1 MTPDGIMTYEDFGD
15 FYTNPVIQKIAN
27 NKRWTVSTTKEVIGN
42 DGKKKSKMPLDM
54 YALINLEKVWGCA
67 WDRGHHPLVDLQTVC
82 DTLPTARNNAYL
94 LDATEDGFVVLDVEG
109 ACPEFLKKEF
119 LKLPYKYGEISMS
132 GHGLH
137 LVFDLPKDIL
147 AKYPDAAAK
156 ASMQSKDKDY
166 EILMADHFV
175 TFTRNVLPPSTG
187 ELSIKDFENIFESL
201 CRIQRPSV
209 KAESVRV
216 ADIDTSSIPRFEEIT
231 DALRKQEYG
240 KTLEDF
246 AYERRAGY
254 DNSAYEHY
262 LSRFYYTRLKKMLRE
277 AQYADLNYSDE
288 DKALIIYTIA
298 SEKLPYRDKHD
309 ESRAGMPWLLFL
321 VTRMIAKTDIQD
333 EEWEK
338 SQMHS
343 KYETDEEREARLARE
358 QEVIEKRR
366 ARDHRY
372 NSLVLKEHSGT
383 LTEAEKNELE
393 NIRKEFKF
401 K

>member
-1 MTPDGIMTYEDFGD
+1 MTPEGVMTYEDFGE
-15 FYTNPVIQKIAN
+15 FYANPVIQQIAN

-67 WDRGHHPLVDLQTVC
+67 WDRGHHPLVDLKTVC

-137 LVFDLPKDIL
+137 LIFDLPKEIL
-147 AKYPDAAAK
+147 AKYPDAATK
-156 ASMQSKDKDY
+156 ASMQSKDRDY

-175 TFTRNVLPPSTG
+175 TFTRNVLPPSTN
-187 ELSIKDFENIFESL
+187 ELSIEDFEHIFESL
-201 CRIQRPSV
+201 CSLQRPSV

-216 ADIDTSSIPRFEEIT
+216 EDIDTSNIPRFEEIT
-231 DALRKQEYG
+231 AALREQEYG

-246 AYERRAGY
+246 AYERRQGY

-298 SEKLPYRDKHD
+298 SEKLPYRNKHD

-358 QEVIEKRR
+358 QEIIEKRR
-366 ARDHRY
+366 ELDHRF

-383 LTEAEKNELE
+383 ISDEEAAELE
-393 NIRKEFKF
+393 KIRNEYGIK
-401 K
+401 

>member
-1 MTPDGIMTYEDFGD
+1 MTPDGIITYEDFCD
-15 FYTNPVIQKIAN
+15 FYNNPVIQQIAG
-27 NKRWTVSTTKEVIGN
+27 NKRWTVSTTKEVIGK

-82 DTLPTARNNAYL
+82 DILPTARNNAYL

-137 LVFDLPKDIL
+137 LIFDLPRDIL
-147 AKYPDAAAK
+147 AKYPDAATK

-187 ELSIKDFENIFESL
+187 ELTVKDFENIFESL
-201 CRIQRPSV
+201 CSIQKSSI
-209 KAESVRV
+209 KAESVRIE
-216 ADIDTSSIPRFEEIT
+216 DIDTSNILHFKEIT
-231 DALRKQEYG
+231 DVLRKQEYG
-240 KTLEDF
+240 KTLKDF

-262 LSRFYYTRLKKMLRE
+262 LSRFYYTCLKKMLRE
-277 AQYADLNYSDE
+277 KQYTNLNYSDE
-288 DKALIIYTIA
+288 EKALIIYTIA
-298 SEKLPYRDKHD
+298 SEKIPHRDKHD
-309 ESRAGMPWLLFL
+309 EKRAGMPWLLFL

-338 SQMHS
+338 SQMRS
-343 KYETDEEREARLARE
+343 KYETDEERKERIVRE
-358 QEVIEKRR
+358 QEIIKKRR
-366 ARDHRY
+366 ERDHRY
-372 NSLVLKEHSGT
+372 NSLVLKEHSNT
-383 LTEAEKNELE
+383 ITDVEAKELAS
-393 NIRKEFKF
+393 IRKEFRIK
-401 K
+401 

>member
-216 ADIDTSSIPRFEEIT
+216 ADIDTSNIPRFEEIT

-383 LTEAEKNELE
+383 LTDAEKNELE